1 MIWFKEWL
9 ILFCGIPFSLFSQTI
24 DNTASFRSMES
35 TGYFRLHYENDF
47 FTASDFYYSQGIN
60 LEFCSP
66 ALINNPLNLLL
77 PKMKN
82 SGSTFGLALEHAV
95 FTPSSIRNAEIMYN
109 DHPYAAYMILKT
121 FLISTDT
128 LNFQRL
134 SSTLSI
140 GGIGPIASGDE
151 MQKSIHK
158 WLKNIEPLGW
168 QHQIKNDIILNY
180 ELTYEQQLYN
190 YKNYFL
196 LSSLVKI
203 QAGTLMDNAQIGC
216 TVMAGRFNSPYASS
230 TSSILRIF
238 KLYGYAQ
245 PLVRMVGYDATLQG
259 GMFNRDNPYTLSS
272 QQLTRIVFE
281 TNFGLVLGFQKVYL
295 EYYQSLQTKE
305 FQLGKYHR
313 WGGIRVGIIF

>member
-1 MIWFKEWL
+1 M
-9 ILFCGIPFSLFSQTI
+9 ILFCGVPFSLFSQSI
-24 DNTASFRSMES
+24 DNTASYRNMES
-35 TGYFRLHYENDF
+35 TRYFRLHYANDI
-47 FTASDFYYSQGIN
+47 FTGRDFYYTQGIN

-66 ALINNPLNLLL
+66 TFIRNPVNFIL

-82 SGSTFGLALEHAV
+82 SSSTFGLALEHAV

-128 LNFQRL
+128 LHFQRL

-140 GGIGPIASGDE
+140 GGIGPIASGDA

-168 QHQIKNDIILNY
+168 QHQIKDDIILNY
-180 ELTYEQQLYN
+180 ELCYEQQLYN
-190 YKNYFL
+190 YKNCFL

-216 TVMAGRFNSPYASS
+216 TVMVGRFNSPYASS
-230 TSSILRIF
+230 TSSMRRIF
-238 KLYGYAQ
+238 KLHGYAQ
-245 PLVRMVGYDATLQG
+245 PLMRLVGYDATLQG
-259 GMFNRDNPYTLSS
+259 GMFNKDNPYTLSS
-272 QQLTRIVFE
+272 QQLTRTVFE
-281 TNFGLVLGFQKVYL
+281 TNFGLVLGFRKVYL
-295 EYYQSLQTKE
+295 EYCQSLQTKE
-305 FQLGKYHR
+305 FKHGKYHR
-313 WGGIRVGIIF
+313 WGGIRLGVNF